1 MGEAISSKGTSAGER
16 LISGGKVRLR
26 EFTSPRARRILKN
39 CHGAFKRAICVT
51 DAFPLPGMTSFP
63 FLCPLS
69 SILCPLSLWLML
81 VAGNRE
87 SMVWN
92 VIVQE
97 AAQDTRLNQKLQ
109 EMQGNLEIK
118 EKMLDYVRY
127 HFSFYYALLQ
137 TTSH

>member
-1 MGEAISSKGTSAGER
+1 
-16 LISGGKVRLR
+16 
-26 EFTSPRARRILKN
+26 
-39 CHGAFKRAICVT
+39 
-51 DAFPLPGMTSFP
+51 
-63 FLCPLS
+63 
-69 SILCPLSLWLML
+69 ML

-109 EMQGNLEIK
+109 AMQGNLEIK

-127 HFSFYYALLQ
+127 HFSFCYVLIP

>member
-1 MGEAISSKGTSAGER
+1 
-16 LISGGKVRLR
+16 
-26 EFTSPRARRILKN
+26 
-39 CHGAFKRAICVT
+39 
-51 DAFPLPGMTSFP
+51 
-63 FLCPLS
+63 
-69 SILCPLSLWLML
+69 ML

-109 EMQGNLEIK
+109 EMQGSLEIK

-127 HFSFYYALLQ
+127 HFSFYYVLLQ

>member
-1 MGEAISSKGTSAGER
+1 
-16 LISGGKVRLR
+16 
-26 EFTSPRARRILKN
+26 
-39 CHGAFKRAICVT
+39 
-51 DAFPLPGMTSFP
+51 
-63 FLCPLS
+63 
-69 SILCPLSLWLML
+69 ML

-109 EMQGNLEIK
+109 EMQGNLEVK

-127 HFSFYYALLQ
+127 HFSFYHVLLQ

>member
-1 MGEAISSKGTSAGER
+1 
-16 LISGGKVRLR
+16 
-26 EFTSPRARRILKN
+26 
-39 CHGAFKRAICVT
+39 
-51 DAFPLPGMTSFP
+51 
-63 FLCPLS
+63 
-69 SILCPLSLWLML
+69 ML

>member
-1 MGEAISSKGTSAGER
+1 
-16 LISGGKVRLR
+16 
-26 EFTSPRARRILKN
+26 
-39 CHGAFKRAICVT
+39 
-51 DAFPLPGMTSFP
+51 
-63 FLCPLS
+63 
-69 SILCPLSLWLML
+69 ML

-109 EMQGNLEIK
+109 EMQGNLEVK

-127 HFSFYYALLQ
+127 HFSFYHVLLQ
-137 TTSH
+137 ATSH